1 MAELKKSFV
10 DKLFKSHV
18 FKLYIRY
25 VDDTLALIKE
35 SNIHTVLENSFHP
48 SLKLTVNKFDDAIVY
63 FLKLMIT
70 PESIIKMLVQVNRCT
85 LTVLL
90 NGV

>member
-18 FKLYIRY
+18 LKLYIRY

-35 SNIHTVLENSFHP
+35 SDIHTVLDKQNSFHP
-48 SLKLTVNKFDDAIVY
+48 SLKLTVNKFDDGIVY

-70 PESIIKMLVQVNRCT
+70 PESIRGRGQ
-85 LTVLL
+85 
-90 NGV
+90 